1 MSTKKEE
8 GSRVTLAHKSTLHS
22 YQFDIPPKK
31 YSKIRYEVKINFT
44 KTRKELI
51 RRVVK

>member
-8 GSRVTLAHKSTLHS
+8 GSGATSTRKSPLHS
-22 YQFDIPPKK
+22 YQFDMPPKK
-31 YSKIRYEVKINFT
+31 YSKIRYEVKIKFT